1 MPLPESIP
9 VKYSEEE
16 AEYLSL
22 RPMVRQT
29 FRMRELVD
37 MILAVTGK
45 DSERVRQVLRSGTAV
60 FHFYRY
66 WWQGFEA
73 DAADLARLLA
83 EFPDA
88 RPDRLFRM
96 EECTL
101 AHLEA
106 TPGRAGLRLEKL
118 VAARRRLL
126 RRTSLWDCLAELAE
140 RYPPHYSH
148 YSYDQ
153 RADCFVAALPPT
165 DLPQARR
172 DLLRHAPRSLRRAV
186 AGLPAIAR
194 VNYFCPRA

>member
-1 MPLPESIP
+1 MPLPETIP

-22 RPMVRQT
+22 RPVVRQT
-29 FRMRELVD
+29 FRLRELVD
-37 MILAVTGK
+37 MVLAVTGK

-73 DAADLARLLA
+73 DAAELARLLA

-88 RPDRLFRM
+88 QPDRAFRM

-101 AHLEA
+101 AWLETA
-106 TPGRAGLRLEKL
+106 LGRVALRLEKQH
-118 VAARRRLL
+118 ASQRRLL
-126 RRTSLWDCLAELAE
+126 RRRSLWDCLAELVE
-140 RYPPHYSH
+140 RNAPRYSH
-148 YSYDQ
+148 YSYEQ
-153 RADCFVAALPPT
+153 RADCFEATLSP
-165 DLPQARR
+165 DDWPQTQR
-172 DLLRHAPRSLRRAV
+172 DLLRHAPRGLRRPV

>member
-45 DSERVRQVLRSGTAV
+45 DRDRVRQVLRSGTAV

-73 DAADLARLLA
+73 DAADLARLLT

-88 RPDRLFRM
+88 EPSRAFRM

-101 AHLEA
+101 AQLEA
-106 TPGRAGLRLEKL
+106 APGRAGLRLEKHQA
-118 VAARRRLL
+118 VKRRLL
-126 RRTSLWDCLAELAE
+126 RRASLWDCLADLAE
-140 RYPPHYSH
+140 RHPPRYSH

-153 RADCFVAALPPT
+153 RADCFVTALTPDDWPET
-165 DLPQARR
+165 QRG
-172 DLLRHAPRSLRRAV
+172 LLRHAPRDLRRAV
-186 AGLPAIAR
+186 ANLTAISQ

>member
-1 MPLPESIP
+1 MPLPDTIP

-66 WWQGFEA
+66 WWQGFDA
-73 DAADLARLLA
+73 DAEELARLLA

-88 RPDRLFRM
+88 QPDRAFRM
-96 EECTL
+96 DECTL

-106 TPGRAGLRLEKL
+106 APGRAGLRLERHQ
-118 VAARRRLL
+118 AAKRRLL
-126 RRTSLWDCLAELAE
+126 RRSSLWDCLADLAG
-140 RYPPHYSH
+140 RHPPRYSH
-148 YSYDQ
+148 YSYGQ
-153 RADCFVAALPPT
+153 RADCFVAALAP
-165 DLPQARR
+165 DDWPQTQRA
-172 DLLRHAPRSLRRAV
+172 LLRYAPRSLRRAV
-186 AGLPAIAR
+186 AALPAIAR